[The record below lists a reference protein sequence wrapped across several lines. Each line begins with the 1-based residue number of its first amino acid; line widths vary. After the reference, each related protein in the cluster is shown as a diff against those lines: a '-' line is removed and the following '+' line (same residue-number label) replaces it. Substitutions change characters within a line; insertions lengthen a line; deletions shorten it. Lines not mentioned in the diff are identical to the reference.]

1 MSKIDAGNTAW
12 LLISTAL
19 VLIMMP
25 GLALFYGGLVRTKN
39 VLSTF
44 MHTMVALGVVTL
56 QWVLF
61 GYSLA
66 FGPDIGGVIGSGAH
80 FFLTG
85 VGLDPRAG
93 MTIPHLLFMVYQLM
107 FAAITPALV
116 SGAFAERISFKGYLL
131 FVILWS
137 TFVYDPVAHWIW
149 APGGWLAQMGALDF
163 AGGIVVH
170 VTSGLSA
177 LVFALVL
184 GRRLGYPREKAVPHN
199 LTMTL
204 LGAGLLWF
212 GWFGFNGGSSLAA
225 DGTAVLALVNS
236 QLAAAA
242 GAVVWMAIDMK
253 RWKKGGSLGYASG
266 FVAALATITPAAG
279 FVSPRSA
286 LLIGAV
292 AGVVCYGGV
301 MLKEKLHYDDSLD
314 AFGVHGIGGIAVS
327 LMLGLFA
334 QKLWNPAG
342 TDGLFAHN
350 AHFLVV
356 QLVAVGATLAYT
368 VGVTFVLL
376 KVLDATVGLRVK
388 PEVEREGLDLNLH
401 GEEGYAIGA
410 STGGHESGATM
421 DEAAGYNNAA
431 AIDML

>member
-44 MHTMVALGVVTL
+44 MHTLVALGVVTL
-56 QWVLF
+56 QWVFF

-66 FGPDIGGVIGSGAH
+66 FGPDVGGLIGSGAH
-80 FFLTG
+80 FFLSN
-85 VGLDPRAG
+85 VGLDPRPG
-93 MTIPHLLFMVYQLM
+93 MTVPHLLFMVYQLM

-116 SGAFAERISFKGYLL
+116 SGAFAERVSFRGYLL
-131 FVILWS
+131 FVVLWS
-137 TFVYDPVAHWIW
+137 TLVYDPVAHWLW
-149 APGGWLAQMGALDF
+149 APGGWLAKMGALDF

-170 VTSGLSA
+170 ITSGISA

-184 GRRLGYPREKAVPHN
+184 GRRLGYPKEKAVPHN

-212 GWFGFNGGSSLAA
+212 GWFGFNGGSALAA
-225 DGTAVLALVNS
+225 DGIAVLALVNS

-242 GAVVWMAIDMK
+242 GAVVWLAIDVK
-253 RWKKGGSLGYASG
+253 RWKRGGSLGYASG
-266 FVAALATITPAAG
+266 FVAALATITPSAG
-279 FVSPRSA
+279 YVSPRTA

-314 AFGVHGIGGIAVS
+314 AFGVHGIGGIAGA

-334 QKLWNPAG
+334 QRLWNPAG
-342 TDGLFAHN
+342 ADGLFAHN
-350 AHFLVV
+350 AHFFLV
-356 QLVAVGATLAYT
+356 QLIA
-368 VGVTFVLL
+368 VGVTIAYSVVVSYVLL

-388 PEVEREGLDLNLH
+388 PDIEREGLDLNLH
-401 GEEGYAIGA
+401 GEEGYAVGTL
-410 STGGHESGATM
+410 TGGHGSNGAGAVQGGYR
-421 DEAAGYNNAA
+421 EAALESY
-431 AIDML
+431 

>member
-39 VLSTF
+39 VISTF
-44 MHTMVALGVVTL
+44 MHTLVALGIVTL

-66 FGPDIGGVIGSGAH
+66 FGPDVSGVIGSGAH
-80 FFLTG
+80 FFLAN
-85 VGLDPRAG
+85 VGLDPRPG

-116 SGAFAERISFKGYLL
+116 SGAFAERISFKGYVL
-131 FVILWS
+131 FVLLWS
-137 TFVYDPVAHWIW
+137 TLVYDPVTHWLW
-149 APGGWLAQMGALDF
+149 APGGWLAQLGALDF

-177 LVFALVL
+177 LVFALVI
-184 GRRLGYPREKAVPHN
+184 GRRLGYPKEKAVPHN

-212 GWFGFNGGSSLAA
+212 GWFGFNGGSALAA
-225 DGTAVLALVNS
+225 DGVAVLALVNS

-242 GAVVWMAIDMK
+242 GAVVWLLIDLK
-253 RWKKGGSLGYASG
+253 RWKRGGSLGYASG
-266 FVAALATITPAAG
+266 FVAALATITPASG

-286 LLIGAV
+286 LLIGAA
-292 AGVVCYGGV
+292 AGVVCYLAV
-301 MLKEKLHYDDSLD
+301 MAKEKLHYDDSLD
-314 AFGVHGIGGIAVS
+314 AFGVHGIGGITGS
-327 LMLGLFA
+327 LLLGVLG

-342 TDGLFAHN
+342 ADGLLAGNPRF
-350 AHFLVV
+350 FLV
-356 QLVAVGATLAYT
+356 QAAA
-368 VGVTFVLL
+368 VGVTMVYSVAVTYGLL
-376 KVLDATVGLRVK
+376 KLLDVTVGLRVRSD
-388 PEVEREGLDLNLH
+388 VEREGLDLNLH
-401 GEEGYAIGA
+401 GEEGYALGA
-410 STGGHESGATM
+410 SSGTHGQGDSA
-421 DEAAGYNNAA
+421 EAGVAYSRAVA
-431 AIDML
+431 DSL